1 MDKENKLISMK
12 KKLVPI
18 LRREGVK
25 RAGIFGSYVRG
36 EQNKNSDVDI
46 LIEVSDKFSLLFL
59 VSLKRIL
66 SNALKKDVDLVEY
79 STIRPELKKQILN
92 EEVRIL

>member
-1 MDKENKLISMK
+1 MNKLISIK

-18 LRREGVK
+18 LKKEGVK

-36 EQNKNSDVDI
+36 EQNKDSDIDI
-46 LIEVSDKFSLLFL
+46 LIEVSDKLSLLFL

-66 SNALKKDVDLVEY
+66 SNALKKNVDLVEY
-79 STIRPELKKQILN
+79 STIRPELKEQILN
-92 EEVRIL
+92 EEIKIL